1 MPPTT
6 TTKRG
11 SGLSRSE
18 AAILAWKKR
27 TRAAPKVTG
36 GMANPKI
43 RARVAEILA
52 EKANKGKKKAKAKA
66 KPKGKSS
73 ADAAKKKAEA
83 AAKKAER
90 AKAAAAK
97 KQEREKAKLVGAM
110 QRTAKQAARTAA
122 QQAKQAERTK
132 VVAEKKKQAEGK
144 QKVMARARKKT
155 KAKKE
160 PKDDDTA
167 ERASAALEKWRKIR
181 EIQRIGKA
189 IDMEIKAGARHSRT
203 DLQHLQGIHDSSVAC
218 GASCGAEGD
227 DTGDDETA
235 EKAIK
240 GIMDNPQWYASHEC
254 GDVMQAASALQTL
267 CLLIQSE
274 LSEEDEDAA
283 DVTQLVDAARTLV
296 TFIGGELDELEG
308 AAGDAANDTRMGPMN
323 KAVTEDAAP
332 HLDGSAVKAMDD
344 DTIGGYAVLFGN
356 ADTPDIERDFY
367 TKSTNFWL
375 DDFGWPRPI
384 TYHHGMDAATR
395 DNPVIGHWTKAAV
408 DDTGV
413 WLTGQLDKAHAY
425 YKAIKQLAE
434 RGYLKLSSDSAPQWV
449 QRERQPN
456 GANFVKRWP
465 LITASTTVTPMEPR
479 MLPVEVKAFLAEIG
493 YEAIES
499 DSQEAIDPD
508 AVEADG
514 RQAADDERA
523 RALSM
528 ELDLIELETIE

>member
-1 MPPTT
+1 MT
-6 TTKRG
+6 
-11 SGLSRSE
+11 
-18 AAILAWKKR
+18 
-27 TRAAPKVTG
+27 
-36 GMANPKI
+36 
-43 RARVAEILA
+43 
-52 EKANKGKKKAKAKA
+52 
-66 KPKGKSS
+66 S
-73 ADAAKKKAEA
+73 A
-83 AAKKAER
+83 
-90 AKAAAAK
+90 
-97 KQEREKAKLVGAM
+97 
-110 QRTAKQAARTAA
+110 
-122 QQAKQAERTK
+122 
-132 VVAEKKKQAEGK
+132 
-144 QKVMARARKKT
+144 
-155 KAKKE
+155 
-160 PKDDDTA
+160 
-167 ERASAALEKWRKIR
+167 
-181 EIQRIGKA
+181 
-189 IDMEIKAGARHSRT
+189 IKAGARHSRT
-203 DLQHLQGIHDSSVAC
+203 DMEHLQGIHDSAVAC
-218 GASCGAEGD
+218 GARCGADEGAPD
-227 DTGDDETA
+227 DDEA
-235 EKAIK
+235 KAI
-240 GIMDNPQWYASHEC
+240 
-254 GDVMQAASALQTL
+254 
-267 CLLIQSE
+267 
-274 LSEEDEDAA
+274 
-283 DVTQLVDAARTLV
+283 
-296 TFIGGELDELEG
+296 
-308 AAGDAANDTRMGPMN
+308 
-323 KAVTEDAAP
+323 DAAP

-499 DSQEAIDPD
+499 DSQEAITPD

-523 RALSM
+523 RALSIRKRM
-528 ELDLIELETIE
+528 IQLRETTNGPTG

>member
-6 TTKRG
+6 PNQT
-11 SGLSRSE
+11 RSD
-18 AAILAWKKR
+18 AARQGWRARRKAG
-27 TRAAPKVTG
+27 AAPTV
-36 GMANPKI
+36 NPKLA
-43 RARVAEILA
+43 ARVRELFAAKE
-52 EKANKGKKKAKAKA
+52 KAKARA
-66 KPKGKSS
+66 KRGRAARKQ
-73 ADAAKKKAEA
+73 AAKKDS
-83 AAKKAER
+83 
-90 AKAAAAK
+90 
-97 KQEREKAKLVGAM
+97 
-110 QRTAKQAARTAA
+110 T
-122 QQAKQAERTK
+122 
-132 VVAEKKKQAEGK
+132 
-144 QKVMARARKKT
+144 
-155 KAKKE
+155 
-160 PKDDDTA
+160 
-167 ERASAALEKWRKIR
+167 
-181 EIQRIGKA
+181 
-189 IDMEIKAGARHSRT
+189 MEIKAGARHSRT
-203 DLQHLQGIHDSSVAC
+203 DMEHLQGIHDSSVAC
-218 GASCGAEGD
+218 GASCGAERD
-227 DTGDDETA
+227 DTGDADTETA

-254 GDVMQAASALQTL
+254 GDVMQAAAALQTL
-267 CLLIQSE
+267 CMLIRSE

-283 DVTQLVDAARTLV
+283 DVTQLTDAARTIV
-296 TFIGGELDELEG
+296 AFIGGELDELEG

-344 DTIGGYAVLFGN
+344 DTIGGYAVLFGS

-499 DSQEAIDPD
+499 DSQEAIDPESARLD
-508 AVEADG
+508 EAKAGDE
-514 RQAADDERA
+514 ERA
-523 RALSM
+523 RALSIRKRM
-528 ELDLIELETIE
+528 IQLRETTNGPTG